1 MAEANGSAARRGP
14 GRLIVVEGVDGAG
27 KSTQAALLRAWLEG
41 QGYTVVHSRW
51 NSAAPVRA
59 ITRRAKRERLFTP
72 LSFSLVHAAD
82 LAARLHA
89 RIGPALEAGAIVV
102 ADRYCPTAYARDA
115 ARGVDAGWLRALY
128 AFAPRPDL
136 TVLLRLSSVEAAARL
151 LSGGRRIKFYEAG
164 GDLGLSPDRAR
175 SLQLFLDRLVEEY
188 DAISDEDDTMYV
200 LDAEQPVPEVQ
211 RQLRVLVAPLLDAA
225 VLRPPA
231 EPLAAVLAQYGL
243 RGRHVIDIAGGEH
256 DA

>member
-1 MAEANGSAARRGP
+1 MAATNGGRPYP

-41 QGYTVVHSRW
+41 QGYTVVYSRW
-51 NSAAPVRA
+51 NSAPPVRTM
-59 ITRRAKRERLFTP
+59 TRRAKRERLFSP
-72 LSFSLVHAAD
+72 LTFSLVHAAD

-89 RIGPALEAGAIVV
+89 RIAPALAAGAIVV
-102 ADRYCPTAYARDA
+102 ADRYYPTAYARDA
-115 ARGVDAGWLRALY
+115 ARGVDGEWLRALY

-136 TVLLRLSSVEAAARL
+136 TVLLRLSAQEAAARL
-151 LSGGRRIKFYEAG
+151 LAGGRRVKFYEAG

-188 DAISDEDDTMYV
+188 DALADADDDLHV
-200 LDAEQPVPEVQ
+200 LDAERPVPDVQ
-211 RQLRVLVAPLLDAA
+211 RQLRALVTPLLAGDL
-225 VLRPPA
+225 LRPPV

-243 RGRHVIDIAGGEH
+243 RGRHLIAAGGTD

>member
-1 MAEANGSAARRGP
+1 LEQRRARARNHPPRQARASVYAAQLLAGPRRRPGRAAARAHR
-14 GRLIVVEGVDGAG
+14 
-27 KSTQAALLRAWLEG
+27 
-41 QGYTVVHSRW
+41 
-51 NSAAPVRA
+51 
-59 ITRRAKRERLFTP
+59 
-72 LSFSLVHAAD
+72 
-82 LAARLHA
+82 
-89 RIGPALEAGAIVV
+89 
-102 ADRYCPTAYARDA
+102 PTAYARDA

-136 TVLLRLSSVEAAARL
+136 TVLLRLSSAEAAARL
-151 LSGGRRIKFYEAG
+151 LAGGRRIKFYEAG

-188 DAISDEDDTMYV
+188 DAISDEDDTMHV

-211 RQLRVLVAPLLDAA
+211 RQLRALVAPLLDAA